1 MLQATGIRSENLIMR
16 FPTVKLQAGD
26 KYKIA
31 LIATLLVAA
40 TFLTYYYHA
49 VLKTEVIFTHFFYV
63 PIVLASAWWQR
74 KGILVGM
81 FLVALLLLGHLVVG
95 GPGPIVDDMIR
106 AGMLLLVS
114 VVVAELSRE
123 ISGKG
128 RELKESEERYRLI
141 AENAADVIWIM
152 DMEFNRTYTSP
163 SVERLRGFTPE
174 EVNNMTFDQFITPN
188 SLQKA
193 IGMFAEEM
201 EIEMRGESDPDR
213 SRTFEVEQLRKDG
226 STVWT
231 EVTARFLRDD
241 DGNPVGV
248 LGVGRDINDRK
259 MVEEELKLY
268 RERLEEIVEERT
280 AEVRKLGMAVEQSID
295 GMAITDMDGYL
306 QYVNRA
312 WAMMHRREK
321 DEFIGKHIGFFHDDK
336 RLKAEVIR
344 FFDQVLRTGLHQ
356 AEIRQSRKD
365 GTTYPAWVTAAL
377 LNDEAGD
384 PFGFVVVA
392 RDITERKLAEEELRT
407 INEEL
412 EGFAYTVSHDLKG
425 PLSTIGLATY
435 TLRELLN
442 ELGEGE
448 GRADTIEVVNIID
461 RNVDRSS
468 AFIDELLTLAQAGQ
482 EPEEVIDVDVG
493 VVVRSVLEDKDADIE
508 DGDVIISIDDNL
520 GRVMVN
526 YVHAYQLFSNLIDN
540 AIKHNDSDSPSVEI
554 RHLGEEEDE
563 GHRYIVRDNGS
574 GVPQDI
580 LENIF
585 KPFFKWESEGTGVGL
600 ATVEKIIK
608 LYDGEIAAYNDEGA
622 CFEFVIR
629 DARIR

>member
-1 MLQATGIRSENLIMR
+1 MR
-16 FPTVKLQAGD
+16 FPTAKLKAGD

-31 LIATLLVAA
+31 LMATLLA
-40 TFLTYYYHA
+40 TTIFLTCYYHA
-49 VLKTEVIFTHFFYV
+49 VLKTEVVFSHFFYI

-74 KGILVGM
+74 RGILVGL
-81 FLVALLLLGHLVVG
+81 FLVAVLLLGHLFFA
-95 GPGPIVDDMIR
+95 GPGPIIDDLIR
-106 AGMLLLVS
+106 AGILLVVS

-174 EVNNMTFDQFITPN
+174 EVGSMTFNEFITPD
-188 SLQKA
+188 SLQETME
-193 IGMFAEEM
+193 MFAEEM
-201 EIEMRGESDPDR
+201 EIEMRGDGDPDR

-226 STVWT
+226 TTVWT

-241 DGNPVGV
+241 DGKPVGV
-248 LGVGRDINDRK
+248 LGAGRDIDDRK
-259 MVEEELKLY
+259 RAEEELRLHQ
-268 RERLEEIVEERT
+268 ERLEEIVEERT
-280 AEVRKLGMAVEQSID
+280 AEVRKLGMAVDQSID
-295 GMAITDMDGYL
+295 GMAITDLDGYL

-312 WAMMHRREK
+312 WAMMHRREQE
-321 DEFIGKHIGFFHDDK
+321 EFIGKYIGFFHDDQEL
-336 RLKAEVIR
+336 REEVTR
-344 FFDQVLRTGLHQ
+344 FLDQVLRTGLHQ
-356 AEIRQSRKD
+356 AEIRQSRRD
-365 GTTYPAWVTAAL
+365 GTTFPVWVTAAL

-392 RDITERKLAEEELRT
+392 RDITERKMAEEELRT

-435 TLRELLN
+435 TLRELLG

-448 GRADTIEVVNIID
+448 GRDDTIEIVDIID
-461 RNVDRSS
+461 RNVDRSG

-493 VVVRSVLEDKDADIE
+493 VVVRSVLDDKDADIE
-508 DGDVIISIDDNL
+508 DGGVIINVDDNL
-520 GRVMVN
+520 GRVTVN

-540 AIKHNDSDSPSVEI
+540 AIRHNDSSSPSVEI
-554 RHLGEEEDE
+554 GHLGKEEDG

-580 LENIF
+580 LEKIF

-608 LYDGEIAAYNDEGA
+608 LYDGEIVAYNDEGA

>member
-1 MLQATGIRSENLIMR
+1 MR
-16 FPTVKLQAGD
+16 FPTEKLKAGD

-31 LIATLLVAA
+31 LMATLIVAA
-40 TFLTYYYHA
+40 IFLTYYYHA
-49 VLKTEVIFTHFFYV
+49 VLGIEVVFTHFFYV

-74 KGILVGM
+74 KGILVGL
-81 FLVALLLLGHLVVG
+81 FLVVMLMFGHVVFA
-95 GPGPIVDDMIR
+95 GPGPIFDDLIR
-106 AGMLLLVS
+106 GGMLLLVS

-128 RELKESEERYRLI
+128 RELKESEDRYRII

-174 EVNNMTFDQFITPN
+174 EVGNMTFDKFITPD
-188 SLQKA
+188 SLQQA
-193 IGMFAEEM
+193 MEMFAEEM
-201 EIEMRGESDPDR
+201 EIEMRGDSDPER

-226 STVWT
+226 TTVWT

-259 MVEEELKLY
+259 RAEEELRLHQ
-268 RERLEEIVEERT
+268 ERLEEIVEERT

-312 WAMMHRREK
+312 WAMMHRRVK
-321 DEFIGKHIGFFHDDK
+321 DEFIGKHIGFFHDDQQ
-336 RLKAEVIR
+336 LKKEVIR
-344 FFDQVLRTGLHQ
+344 FFDQVLLTGLHQ

-377 LNDEAGD
+377 LSDEAGD

-392 RDITERKLAEEELRT
+392 RDITERKLAEEELRS
-407 INEEL
+407 INEDL
-412 EGFAYTVSHDLKG
+412 EGFAHTVSHDLKG

-442 ELGEGE
+442 EFRESEGL
-448 GRADTIEVVNIID
+448 ADAIEIVSIID
-461 RNVDRSS
+461 RNVDRSG

-493 VVVRSVLEDKDADIE
+493 AVVRSVLDDKDADIE
-508 DGDVIISIDDNL
+508 DGSVIINIDDNL
-520 GRVMVN
+520 GQVTVN
-526 YVHAYQLFSNLIDN
+526 YVHAYQLFSNLISN
-540 AIKHNDSDSPSVEI
+540 AIQHNDSSSPSVEI

-580 LENIF
+580 LDKIF

-608 LYDGEIAAYNDEGA
+608 LYDGEIVAYNDEGA

>member
-1 MLQATGIRSENLIMR
+1 MGRLPAAKFEARE
-16 FPTVKLQAGD
+16 

-31 LIATLLVAA
+31 LIASLLAA
-40 TFLTYYYHA
+40 AVFLTYYCH
-49 VLKTEVIFTHFFYV
+49 VILETEVVFTQFFYV
-63 PIVLASAWWQR
+63 PIVLAAAWWQR
-74 KGILVGM
+74 RGLLVGV
-81 FLVALLLLGHLVVG
+81 FLGALLIFCHMVFG
-95 GPGPIVDDMIR
+95 GPGPITDDLIR
-106 AGMLLLVS
+106 AGMMLLVS
-114 VVVAELSRE
+114 AVVAELSRE

-174 EVNNMTFDQFITPN
+174 EVNNMTFDQFITPD

-193 IGMFAEEM
+193 MEMFAEEM
-201 EIEMRGESDPDR
+201 EIEMRGDGDPHR

-241 DGNPVGV
+241 DGKPVGV
-248 LGVGRDINDRK
+248 LGVGRDIDDRK
-259 MVEEELKLY
+259 RAEEELGLHW
-268 RERLEEIVEERT
+268 ERLEEVVEERT

-295 GMAITDMDGYL
+295 GIAITDLDGYL

-321 DEFIGKHIGFFHDDK
+321 EEFIGKYIGFFHGDQ
-336 RLKAEVIR
+336 RLKEEVAR
-344 FFDQVLRTGLHQ
+344 FFNQVLRTGLHQ
-356 AEIRQSRKD
+356 AEIPQSRKD
-365 GTTYPAWVTAAL
+365 GTTFPAWVTAAL

-392 RDITERKLAEEELRT
+392 RDITERKMAEKELRV

-448 GRADTIEVVNIID
+448 RRANTIEVVNVID

-468 AFIDELLTLAQAGQ
+468 ALIDELLTLAQAGQ

-508 DGDVIISIDDNL
+508 DSSVIINIDDNL
-520 GRVMVN
+520 GRVTVN
-526 YVHAYQLFSNLIDN
+526 YLHAYQLFSNLIGN
-540 AIKHNDSDSPSVEI
+540 AIQHNDSSNPLVEI
-554 RHLGEEEDE
+554 RYLGGEEDE

-574 GVPQDI
+574 GVPPDI
-580 LENIF
+580 LEKIF
-585 KPFFKWESEGTGVGL
+585 TPFFKWESEGTGVGL

-608 LYDGEIAAYNDEGA
+608 LYDGWISAYNDEGA

-629 DARIR
+629 DAPDVQNAP